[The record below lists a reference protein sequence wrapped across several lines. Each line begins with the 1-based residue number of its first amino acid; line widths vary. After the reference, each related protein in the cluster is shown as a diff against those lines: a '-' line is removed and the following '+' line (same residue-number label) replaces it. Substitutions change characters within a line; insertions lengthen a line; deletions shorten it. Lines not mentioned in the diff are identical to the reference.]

1 MPRSVAPRHTIEA
14 ARTGRGSGRGVSARA
29 LFAEGDVSPL
39 PIPRRQPRPAASCS
53 LPTSPRPAASSAA
66 RCLRPSARSPP
77 AKGDVP
83 SVGSRAATRP
93 VARGWSPPP
102 PPLSSPA
109 SAALRVGT
117 SRAAVPWRRPRRRLS
132 RPSTWSCCS
141 AKSRLPPSRPRVL
154 VRGGLVHGRPP
165 PPPASSARPRPR
177 RRRTGRDT
185 PHAPLVPTAIPPT
198 RGRRA
203 THPPPPARVPGVDCL
218 SGARLRWRPTRRP
231 TTCAQR
237 LRPSR
242 DVPAPR
248 AAEGATARPHPHPA
262 KAGAL
267 AKAAS
272 PCGAATATE
281 DATRPADAGGSLDAG
296 RSRPPPFLVRG

>member
-1 MPRSVAPRHTIEA
+1 M
-14 ARTGRGSGRGVSARA
+14 GRVSGRGVSARA
-29 LFAEGDVSPL
+29 LFAKGDVSPP
-39 PIPRRQPRPAASCS
+39 PIPRRQPRPVASCS

-77 AKGDVP
+77 AKSDVP

-93 VARGWSPPP
+93 VARGWSPP

-165 PPPASSARPRPR
+165 RPLQPRPRDLARGGNELAATRPRALSPHGLPADARPAGDPSPTPRPRSRRRLPVRRASTVEAHTASNHLRATVTPVPRGPGPAGGRRGDGPPPPASCE
-177 RRRTGRDT
+177 
-185 PHAPLVPTAIPPT
+185 
-198 RGRRA
+198 GRRA
-203 THPPPPARVPGVDCL
+203 GK
-218 SGARLRWRPTRRP
+218 GRLPVRR
-231 TTCAQR
+231 R
-237 LRPSR
+237 HRHGGR
-242 DVPAPR
+242 HAPR
-248 AAEGATARPHPHPA
+248 
-262 KAGAL
+262 
-267 AKAAS
+267 
-272 PCGAATATE
+272 
-281 DATRPADAGGSLDAG
+281 
-296 RSRPPPFLVRG
+296 